1 MSEERFNRIE
11 SMLTDLIKIVGSTNA
26 VVFEMKDD
34 VAALKDDV
42 AVLKDDVAVLKV
54 DVQAVKKEQELFMQE
69 LFAQSERIDN
79 NHNEVMKRLDDL
91 ETKVDYSL
99 KALQRH
105 DIEIFKIKEKLAV

>member
-1 MSEERFNRIE
+1 LSEERFNRIE

-26 VVFEMKDD
+26 VVFQM
-34 VAALKDDV
+34 KDDV
-42 AVLKDDVAVLKV
+42 AVLKDDVAALKV

-69 LFAQSERIDN
+69 LFAQSARIDS

-99 KALQRH
+99 KVLQHH